1 MKKSIILFTM
11 SGLFGTFALSSCD
24 SPATDKE
31 SAKKVQQ
38 WIESEKASEL
48 YDELKQENAQEV
60 GSSLEDT
67 DTDWEEIFD
76 DLDDIDDYGE
86 KVDVD
91 DYEEVEEFMED
102 MD

>member
-1 MKKSIILFTM
+1 MKKSIILFTV
-11 SGLFGTFALSSCD
+11 SVLLGTFALSSCD
-24 SPATDKE
+24 SPTTEKKSDK
-31 SAKKVQQ
+31 KGQQ

-48 YDELKQENAQEV
+48 SDELKQENAQEV

>member
-11 SGLFGTFALSSCD
+11 SGLFGTFALSSCN
-24 SPATDKE
+24 SPATEKE
-31 SAKKVQQ
+31 SDKKGQQ

-48 YDELKQENAQEV
+48 YDELKQENAQE